1 MPSSPRELRLW
12 ARAGGGGRETEE
24 EGAREDILFVER
36 RRFRLAGECTREVAL
51 FMIQFYPEIEF
62 RAPKSSG
69 LSVNFSLRLNTE
81 YPPKFNFRIKLNGFF
96 GLFKVYFPP
105 L

>member
-12 ARAGGGGRETEE
+12 ARAGGGGKKEGETEE

-51 FMIQFYPEIEF
+51 FMIQFYFEIEF
-62 RAPKSSG
+62 RAPKALG
-69 LSVNFSLRLNTE
+69 CLSILL
-81 YPPKFNFRIKLNGFF
+81 PD
-96 GLFKVYFPP
+96 
-105 L
+105 